1 MTLRTPLLVRVAAG
15 NTAAR
20 RECVDAFG
28 PLVWALARKF
38 SPSDADAEDAVQEIF
53 ISLLGS
59 ASRFDP
65 TRSSEA
71 GFVAMIARR
80 RLIDQLRK
88 RRPHVPF
95 VDAEH
100 AFEPHVFAAGRSE
113 SKRIE
118 SSFSS
123 LKPDQQRVLWLAAVE
138 GFSQVEI
145 AEHTGLPLGTVKA
158 HARRGLEKLRDMF
171 FGPSSGAAR
180 THHRVADA
188 RREAE
193 S

>member
-1 MTLRTPLLVRVAAG
+1 MTLHSPLLVRVAAG
-15 NTAAR
+15 DTAAR

-53 ISLLGS
+53 ISLLDS
-59 ASRFDP
+59 APRFDP

-95 VDAEH
+95 VDDDH
-100 AFEPHVFAAGRSE
+100 AYQPHVFSAGRLE
-113 SKRIE
+113 SQRIE
-118 SSFSS
+118 SSFSG
-123 LKPDQQRVLWLAAVE
+123 LKPDQQRVLWMAAVE

-145 AEHTGLPLGTVKA
+145 AEQTGLPLGTVKA
-158 HARRGLEKLRDMF
+158 HARRGLEKLRALF
-171 FGPSSGAAR
+171 FGPSSDGAR
-180 THHRVADA
+180 TRQRVADA
-188 RREAE
+188 RMEAE

>member
-1 MTLRTPLLVRVAAG
+1 MTLRTPLLLRVAAG
-15 NTAAR
+15 DNTAR
-20 RECVDAFG
+20 RECVEAFG
-28 PLVWALARKF
+28 PLVWSLARKF

-53 ISLLGS
+53 ISLLDS

-88 RRPHVPF
+88 RRPHQPF

-100 AFEPHVFAAGRSE
+100 AVEPHVFSAGRLE

-123 LKPDQQRVLWLAAVE
+123 LKPDQQRVLWMAAVE

-158 HARRGLEKLRDMF
+158 HARRGLEKLRELF
-171 FGPSSGAAR
+171 FGPSSSGAR
-180 THHRVADA
+180 TRQQVADVGM
-188 RREAE
+188 EAE